1 MTSPKAGNRRPDMLD
16 LAKPKRDKRHS
27 KPMLT
32 HLYIREFTVI
42 ESLSLDFH
50 DGLTVV
56 TGETGAGKSVL
67 MNALSLAA
75 GSRTDAAVVRCGA
88 ASADITAT
96 FSIEQ
101 LPVAARWLAAY
112 QFGVEEACLLRR
124 VITKDGRSRA
134 FINGIPATVT
144 QLKEIGGMLVDLQ
157 QQQAHQ
163 NLVRPR
169 AQMDILDAFGD
180 HLQLRSEVERLYHQ
194 LDTTKQELAVLAGDL
209 SGEKESR
216 LELLAYQLAEL
227 DQLAL
232 EPSELAALDIEHKAL
247 SHAHSNSQAAASALQ
262 ELAEKEHSAS
272 DLIQRHYRQLE
283 QVQGGDDS
291 LAAAIGLLAES
302 AANLAE
308 ASRELEHYFD
318 AITEDPARLQELDT
332 QLTQMYDV
340 ARKHKVKTEDL
351 GALKERIYE
360 ETQRLEQADTI
371 AVRLQERLAKLQDDY
386 KEKAHRLRA
395 KRISTAKK
403 LSKAIDAYLPDL
415 GMAGGKFVAKVAA
428 DDQQSATGMDA
439 VSFLVAGGAGQ
450 RLGALNKVASGGEL
464 SRVSLAVHLA
474 IVKACPSPTMVF
486 DETDAGIGGRTAEKV
501 GHLLRCLA
509 GHVQVICVTH
519 LPQVAVYGEHHL
531 HVEKHSG
538 DNVAV
543 SLKLLPQADRTTE
556 IARMLDGKNLTKRN
570 LAHAAEMLQRAC

>member
-1 MTSPKAGNRRPDMLD
+1 
-16 LAKPKRDKRHS
+16 
-27 KPMLT
+27 MLT

-42 ESLSLDFH
+42 ESLSLDFN

-75 GSRTDAAVVRCGA
+75 GSRADAAVVRCGA
-88 ASADITAT
+88 NSADITAT

-101 LPVAARWLAAY
+101 LPVATRWLAAH

-134 FINGIPATVT
+134 FINGIPAAVA

-163 NLVRPR
+163 NLVRPH
-169 AQMDILDAFGD
+169 AQIDILDAFGD
-180 HLQLRSEVERLYHQ
+180 HRHLRSEVERLYHQ
-194 LDTTKQELAVLAGDL
+194 LDTTKQELAALAG
-209 SGEKESR
+209 GFQGAKESR

-227 DQLAL
+227 ETLAL
-232 EPSELAALDIEHKAL
+232 GPSELAALDIEHRAL
-247 SHAHSNSQAAASALQ
+247 SHAHSNSQTAASALQ
-262 ELAEKEHSAS
+262 ELAEQEHSAS
-272 DLIQRHYRQLE
+272 NLMQRHYRQLE
-283 QVQGGDDS
+283 QVQGGDDN
-291 LAAAIGLLAES
+291 LAAALELLAES

-332 QLTQMYDV
+332 QLTQMHDV
-340 ARKHKVKTEDL
+340 ARKHKVQVAEL
-351 GALKERIYE
+351 GALKERIHE
-360 ETQRLEQADTI
+360 ETRRLEQADTI
-371 AVRLQERLAKLQDDY
+371 AVQLRAQLEKLQDNY
-386 KEKAHRLRA
+386 KEQALRLRA
-395 KRISTAKK
+395 KRMSTAKR
-403 LSKAIDAYLPDL
+403 LSKTIDAYLPDL

-428 DDQQSATGMDA
+428 DDQQRATGMDE
-439 VSFLVAGGAGQ
+439 VSFLIAGGAGQ
-450 RLGALNKVASGGEL
+450 QLGALNKVASGGEL

-474 IVKACPSPTMVF
+474 IVKACPPPTMVF
-486 DETDAGIGGRTAEKV
+486 DEADAGIGGRTAEKV

-519 LPQVAVYGEHHL
+519 LPQVAVYGEHHV

-538 DNVAV
+538 DNAAV
-543 SLKLLPQADRTTE
+543 SLKLLPRADRTTE
-556 IARMLDGKNLTKRN
+556 IARMLDGKHLTKRN
-570 LAHAAEMLQRAC
+570 LAHAAEMLQRVC